1 MLNRDTLYY
10 SKVFFFLIVAYRK
23 YTFLL
28 KPKPPL
34 NYMVES
40 HLRWPHRPVLDHELF
55 IPPAHNERTTEFES
69 KHLETFIAIPMPF
82 LLYTF

>member
-1 MLNRDTLYY
+1 M
-10 SKVFFFLIVAYRK
+10 AYRK
-23 YTFLL
+23 CTFLL

-40 HLRWPHRPVLDHELF
+40 YLRCSHRPVLDHELF

-69 KHLETFIAIPMPF
+69 KHLETFIEIPMTF
-82 LLYTF
+82 LLYIF